1 MNNNEYS
8 YPADWEKAPW
18 ELRECDPVR
27 RAYVAWLKRNH
38 WDLFVTVNFR
48 QKQIHQPIKKGE
60 MLHEKAMYLKNVTSA
75 PWGSLSDVETRLKVM
90 DARVCKELLGRN
102 WASKI
107 SERPEWAGF
116 IEKDE
121 EGFAHAHLLVNLKT
135 IDKIRFI
142 IAFTNATK
150 YFAPRAD
157 IRPQGAFKEVYSSEG
172 ATYYST
178 KYLNNRHKDC
188 ALTVSPT
195 FRKRV
200 QDKQGPASSADDL
213 SLTLAS

>member
-1 MNNNEYS
+1 
-8 YPADWEKAPW
+8 
-18 ELRECDPVR
+18 
-27 RAYVAWLKRNH
+27 
-38 WDLFVTVNFR
+38 
-48 QKQIHQPIKKGE
+48 
-60 MLHEKAMYLKNVTSA
+60 MLHEKEMYLKNVTSA

-121 EGFAHAHLLVNLKT
+121 EGFAHAHLLVNLKD
-135 IDKIRFI
+135 IDRIKFI

-157 IRPQGAFKEVYSSEG
+157 IRPQGAFKEMYSAEG
-172 ATYYST
+172 ATFYST
-178 KYLNNRHKDC
+178 KFLNNRHKEC
-188 ALTVSPT
+188 ALAVSPT

-200 QDKQGPASSADDL
+200 QDKQGTASSITSLEDDL
-213 SLTLAS
+213 SPTLAS